1 MPLIFW
7 CHTQK
12 MTCTAHLKFYYYW
25 YILKWGEKRKSLI
38 LPFQWW
44 DMLKMN
50 LELILALFSW
60 VENRILAKS
69 EVMNFLTF
77 VVIIR
82 FFRWA
87 VHVIFWVWHQNRSG
101 ILQVS
106 TKSDYTELI
115 NLIWPL
121 FPNFIQSI
129 VYFNLLC
136 ATWLKLSSIQEAK
149 PNKLFSL

>member
-1 MPLIFW
+1 MPLLYK
-7 CHTQK
+7 CHTRK
-12 MTCTAHLKFYYYW
+12 MTCTAHLNIYYCRYL
-25 YILKWGEKRKSLI
+25 LKWGRNRKSLI
-38 LPFQWW
+38 FPFQWW

-60 VENRILAKS
+60 VGKWILAKS

-106 TKSDYTELI
+106 TKSDYTELR
-115 NLIWPL
+115 NLIWAL
-121 FPNFIQSI
+121 FPNSTQS
-129 VYFNLLC
+129 NLH
-136 ATWLKLSSIQEAK
+136 QEAK
-149 PNKLFSL
+149 W

>member
-1 MPLIFW
+1 
-7 CHTQK
+7 
-12 MTCTAHLKFYYYW
+12 
-25 YILKWGEKRKSLI
+25 
-38 LPFQWW
+38 
-44 DMLKMN
+44 MLKVN

-106 TKSDYTELI
+106 TNYDYTELR
-115 NLIWPL
+115 NGL
-121 FPNFIQSI
+121 
-129 VYFNLLC
+129 
-136 ATWLKLSSIQEAK
+136 
-149 PNKLFSL
+149 

>member
-1 MPLIFW
+1 MPLLFW

-106 TKSDYTELI
+106 TKSDYTELR
-115 NLIWPL
+115 NLIWAL
-121 FPNFIQSI
+121 FPNSTQSI
-129 VYFNLLC
+129 NHF
-136 ATWLKLSSIQEAK
+136 AK
-149 PNKLFSL
+149 YAEYG